1 MNSLVNS
8 ICADRG
14 GGLNEMKNLLDRHTQ
29 TVGQTEVPGPAV
41 AKRSGVPAV
50 VQTAIHNRN
59 KNKKEDA
66 SRTSSIAL
74 VSLQE
79 CYLDTEA
86 LSRISDSL
94 NC

>member
-1 MNSLVNS
+1 
-8 ICADRG
+8 
-14 GGLNEMKNLLDRHTQ
+14 MKNLLDRHTQ

-41 AKRSGVPAV
+41 AKHSGVPAV

>member
-1 MNSLVNS
+1 MACGPRRRRTFHFFNDIALGSTT
-8 ICADRG
+8 D
-14 GGLNEMKNLLDRHTQ
+14 
-29 TVGQTEVPGPAV
+29 GQTEVPGPAV

-50 VQTAIHNRN
+50 VQAAIHN